1 MTKVYLESLGCK
13 LNQSEL
19 ERMARQLQDA
29 GHLVVDSPAEADV
42 CVLNSCAV
50 THIAA
55 RKTRQALRGMRRAN
69 PRARLAVVG
78 CYAQLWPAEL
88 SAIEGVEVIGHAAAK
103 EDIVAALGLPAEPI
117 RPARPPARRRTRA
130 FVKVQDGCNNRC
142 TYCVVRLARGPE
154 RSRPLEDILQEVR
167 ALAGE
172 GVQEIVLT
180 GVHVGAYGRDLG
192 LSLVDLVRGILNEV
206 DIARLR
212 LSSIEPWHL
221 EERFFDLWRD
231 PRLCRH
237 LHLPLQSGCDATL
250 RRMGRRYSTAEFA
263 RLVEMARERIP
274 DVAITTDIMVGFP
287 GETDEEFAQSLAFV
301 ERMGFARIHVFR
313 YSPRPGTLAASFP
326 GQVPAD
332 VSAARSDAVI
342 AVGEASSQAFR
353 RRFLGRVMSVLWE
366 NRDPENGLWSGLTDT
381 YIRVWMASDEDLHNR
396 LLDVKLVEL
405 CGEGMLGRP
414 AADPADAPAS
424 TASIPSPNRN

>member
-1 MTKVYLESLGCK
+1 MKVYLESLGCK
-13 LNQSEL
+13 LNQSEM

-29 GHLVVDSPAEADV
+29 GHLVVDSPAEADI

-103 EDIVAALGLPAEPI
+103 EDIAAALGLPAEPH
-117 RPARPPARRRTRA
+117 RPASVPLRRRTRA

-154 RSRPLEDILQEVR
+154 RSRPLDDILQEVR

-180 GVHVGAYGRDLG
+180 GVHVSAYGRDLG
-192 LSLVDLVRGILNEV
+192 LDLVDLVRGILNEA

-250 RRMGRRYSTAEFA
+250 RRMGRRYTTAEFA

-274 DVAITTDIMVGFP
+274 DAAITTDVMVGFP
-287 GETDEEFAQSLAFV
+287 GETDEEFAQSLTFV

-313 YSPRPGTLAASFP
+313 YSPRPGTPAASFP
-326 GQVPAD
+326 GQVPAE

-366 NRDPENGLWSGLTDT
+366 NRDPENGLWSGLTDN
-381 YIRVWMASDEDLHNR
+381 YIHVWMASDEDLHNR
-396 LLDVKLVEL
+396 LMDVELVEL

-414 AADPADAPAS
+414 AAGPAKALG
-424 TASIPSPNRN
+424 N

>member
-1 MTKVYLESLGCK
+1 MMKVYLESLGCK

-19 ERMARQLQDA
+19 ERMARQLQRA
-29 GHLVVDSPAEADV
+29 GHMVVDSPAEADV
-42 CVLNSCAV
+42 CILNSCAV

-103 EDIVAALGLPAEPI
+103 EDIVTALGLPAEPTA
-117 RPARPPARRRTRA
+117 PAGPPARRRTRA

-154 RSRPLEDILQEVR
+154 RSRPLSEILDEVR

-172 GVQEIVLT
+172 GIREIVLT

-192 LSLVDLVRGILNEV
+192 LDLVDLVRGILNEAN
-206 DIARLR
+206 IARLR

-221 EERFFDLWRD
+221 EERFFELWQD

-250 RRMGRRYSTAEFA
+250 RRMGRRYTSAEFA
-263 RLVEMARERIP
+263 RLVDMARERIP
-274 DVAITTDIMVGFP
+274 DVAITTDVMVGFP
-287 GETDEEFAQSLAFV
+287 GETDEEFAQSLAFI
-301 ERMGFARIHVFR
+301 ERMGFAHIHVFR
-313 YSPRPGTLAASFP
+313 YSPRAGTPAASFP
-326 GQVPAD
+326 GQVPAE

-353 RRFLGRVMSVLWE
+353 RRFLGRRMSVLWE
-366 NRDPENGLWSGLTDT
+366 SRDPENGLWSGLTDH
-381 YIRVWMASDEDLHNR
+381 YIRVWMASEEDLHNR
-396 LLDVKLVEL
+396 LMDVELVEL
-405 CGEGMLGRP
+405 FEEGMLGRP
-414 AADPADAPAS
+414 PADLP
-424 TASIPSPNRN
+424 TPH

>member
-1 MTKVYLESLGCK
+1 MMKVYLESLGCK

-55 RKTRQALRGMRRAN
+55 RKTRQALRGIRRAN
-69 PRARLAVVG
+69 PRARLVVVG

-103 EDIVAALGLPAEPI
+103 EDIAAALGLPAEPI
-117 RPARPPARRRTRA
+117 RPAGPPARRRTRA

-192 LSLVDLVRGILNEV
+192 LDLVDLVHGILNEAN
-206 DIARLR
+206 IARLR

-250 RRMGRRYSTAEFA
+250 RRMGRRYTTAEFA

-274 DVAITTDIMVGFP
+274 DVAITTDVMVGFP

-313 YSPRPGTLAASFP
+313 YSPRQGTPAASFP
-326 GQVPAD
+326 GQVPAE

-342 AVGEASSQAFR
+342 AAAEASSQAFR

-366 NRDPENGLWSGLTDT
+366 NRDPENGLWSGLTDN
-381 YIRVWMASDEDLHNR
+381 YIRVWMASGEDLHNR
-396 LLDVKLVEL
+396 LMDVELVEL

-414 AADPADAPAS
+414 AAGPARDP
-424 TASIPSPNRN
+424 TN

>member
-1 MTKVYLESLGCK
+1 MMKVYLESLGCK

-19 ERMARQLQDA
+19 ERMARQLQRA
-29 GHLVVDSPAEADV
+29 GHTVVDSPAEADI

-88 SAIEGVEVIGHAAAK
+88 SAVEGVEVIGHAAAK
-103 EDIVAALGLPAEPI
+103 EDIVTALGLPAEPI
-117 RPARPPARRRTRA
+117 APAGPPARRRTRA
-130 FVKVQDGCNNRC
+130 FVKVQDGCNNHC

-154 RSRPLEDILQEVR
+154 RSRPLPEILDEVR

-172 GVQEIVLT
+172 GIREIVLT

-192 LSLVDLVRGILNEV
+192 LDLVDLVRSILNEV

-221 EERFFDLWRD
+221 EERFFELWRD

-250 RRMGRRYSTAEFA
+250 RRMGRRYTTAEFA
-263 RLVEMARERIP
+263 RLVNTAREHIP
-274 DVAITTDIMVGFP
+274 DVAITTDVMVGFP
-287 GETDEEFAQSLAFV
+287 GETDEEFAQSLAFI

-313 YSPRPGTLAASFP
+313 YSPRPGTPAASFP
-326 GQVPAD
+326 GQVPAE

-353 RRFLGRVMSVLWE
+353 RRFLGRRMSVLWE
-366 NRDPENGLWSGLTDT
+366 TRDPENDLWSGLTDN
-381 YIRVWMASDEDLHNR
+381 YIRVWMASEEDLHNR
-396 LLDVKLVEL
+396 LMDVEL
-405 CGEGMLGRP
+405 MELFGEGMLGRP
-414 AADPADAPAS
+414 AAGPLQAL
-424 TASIPSPNRN
+424 

>member
-1 MTKVYLESLGCK
+1 MMKVYLESLGCK

-19 ERMARQLQDA
+19 EHMARQLQGA
-29 GHLVVDSPAEADV
+29 GHLVVDNPAEADI

-55 RKTRQALRGMRRAN
+55 RKTRQALRGLRRAN
-69 PRARLAVVG
+69 PTARLVVLG

-88 SAIEGVEVIGHAAAK
+88 ASIEGVEVIGHAVAK
-103 EDIVAALGLPAEPI
+103 EDIVTALGLPK
-117 RPARPPARRRTRA
+117 RLVSPARPSTRRRTRA

-154 RSRPLEDILQEVR
+154 RSRPLEDVLDEVR
-167 ALAGE
+167 ALAAE
-172 GVQEIVLT
+172 GVREIVLT

-192 LSLVDLVRGILNEV
+192 LDLVDLVQGILRQT

-221 EERFFDLWRD
+221 EERFFGLWKD

-250 RRMGRRYSTAEFA
+250 RRMGRRYTTAEFT
-263 RLVEMARERIP
+263 RLVDKAREYIP

-287 GETDEEFAQSLAFV
+287 GETEEEFAQSQAFV
-301 ERMGFARIHVFR
+301 ERMEFARIHVFR
-313 YSPRPGTLAASFP
+313 YSPRPGTPAASFP
-326 GQVPAD
+326 GQVPAE
-332 VSAARSDAVI
+332 VSAARSDAMMV
-342 AVGEASSQAFR
+342 VGEASGRAFC
-353 RRFLGRVMSVLWE
+353 RRFIGRVMPVLWE
-366 NRDPENGLWSGLTDT
+366 RREPESGLWSGLTDN
-381 YIRVWMASDEDLHNR
+381 YIRVWTASAEDLHNC
-396 LLDVKLVEL
+396 LVDTEL
-405 CGEGMLGRP
+405 IALSDDGMLGRLYGQP
-414 AADPADAPAS
+414 AAGGQFCPAVA
-424 TASIPSPNRN
+424 

>member
-1 MTKVYLESLGCK
+1 MMKVYLESLGCK

-19 ERMARQLQDA
+19 EHMTRQLQSA

-88 SAIEGVEVIGHAAAK
+88 ASIEGVEVIGHAAAK
-103 EDIVAALGLPAEPI
+103 EDIAAALGLPKEPVS
-117 RPARPPARRRTRA
+117 PARPPARRRTRA

-154 RSRPLEDILQEVR
+154 RSRPLPEILEEVR

-172 GVQEIVLT
+172 GIQEIVLT

-192 LSLVDLVRGILNEV
+192 LDLVDLVQGILSQT

-221 EERFFDLWRD
+221 EERFFDLWKD

-250 RRMGRRYSTAEFA
+250 RRMGRRYTTAEFA
-263 RLVEMARERIP
+263 RRAEKARGYIP
-274 DVAITTDIMVGFP
+274 DVAITTDVMVGFP
-287 GETDEEFAQSLAFV
+287 GETEEEFAQSLAFV

-313 YSPRPGTLAASFP
+313 YSPRSGTPAASFSD
-326 GQVPAD
+326 QVPAE
-332 VSAARSDAVI
+332 VSAARSDAMI
-342 AVGEASSQAFR
+342 AVGKISGRAFR
-353 RRFLGRVMSVLWE
+353 QRFIGRAMPVLWE
-366 NRDPENGLWSGLTDT
+366 NLEPESGLWSGLTDN
-381 YIRVWMASDEDLHNR
+381 YIRVWMPSSEDLHNR
-396 LLDVKLVEL
+396 LMDVEL
-405 CGEGMLGRP
+405 VALEDDGMLGRLYDQP
-414 AADPADAPAS
+414 AAGGQFRPAVA
-424 TASIPSPNRN
+424 